1 MSASVKAP
9 LRITVT
15 GAAGNIGYAL
25 VFRLASGDCY
35 GKDQPIILQMLEIP
49 SGMKAL
55 EGVAMELSDCA
66 FPLLHGMVLT
76 DDLNTGFA
84 SANQAF
90 LVGSRPRTKD
100 MNRADLI
107 KANGPIFVG
116 QGKAIADSAAS
127 DVRVIVVGNPCN
139 TNALIAMHAAK
150 GVPQDRFHAM
160 TRLDENRAK
169 AQLANKAGVLP
180 GDVTNVG
187 IWGNHSDTMYP
198 DYVHAKISGR
208 PAADVIGEESWFQG
222 EFLKTVATRGKAII
236 EARGASSAASAA
248 SAAIDHMAAL
258 SLGTPAGQFTSMAVV
273 SNGEYGV
280 PKGLIFSYPVTAK
293 NGEWQIVEGIE
304 HGEFA
309 KQKIAATTAELESE
323 RATVADLLS

>member
-1 MSASVKAP
+1 MNTKAP
-9 LRITVT
+9 IRVTVT

-55 EGVAMELSDCA
+55 EGVAMELADSA

-76 DDLNTGFA
+76 DDLNTGFDG
-84 SANQAF
+84 ANQAF

-100 MNRADLI
+100 MSRADLI
-107 KANGPIFVG
+107 TANGPIFVG
-116 QGKAIADSAAS
+116 QGKAIAARAAS
-127 DVRVIVVGNPCN
+127 DIRVIVVGNPCN

-169 AQLANKAGVLP
+169 SQLAAKAGALP
-180 GDVTNVG
+180 GEVTNLG

-198 DYVHAKISGR
+198 DFANAKIKGQAVPS
-208 PAADVIGEESWFQG
+208 VISDTEWLTGAFI
-222 EFLKTVATRGKAII
+222 KTVATRGKAII

-248 SAAIDHMAAL
+248 SAAIDHMSAL
-258 SLGTPAGQFTSMAVV
+258 ANGTAPGDFTSMGVV
-273 SNGEYGV
+273 SKGEYGI
-280 PKGLIFSYPVTAK
+280 PAGLIFSYPVMACE
-293 NGEWQIVEGIE
+293 GEYKIVEGLA
-304 HGEFA
+304 HDDFA
-309 KQKIAATTAELESE
+309 KAKIAATVAELESE
-323 RATVADLLS
+323 RETVKDLLA

>member
-1 MSASVKAP
+1 MKSPIRV
-9 LRITVT
+9 TVT

-35 GKDQPIILQMLEIP
+35 GKDQPIILNLLEIP

-55 EGVAMELSDCA
+55 EGVAMELSDSA

-84 SANQAF
+84 GANQAF

-107 KANGPIFVG
+107 TANGPIFVG
-116 QGKAIADSAAS
+116 QGKAIAANAAS
-127 DVRVIVVGNPCN
+127 DIRVLVVGNPCN
-139 TNALIAMHAAK
+139 TNALIAKHAAA
-150 GVPQDRFHAM
+150 GVPADRFHAM

-169 AQLANKAGVLP
+169 AQLAKKAGALP
-180 GDVTNVG
+180 GEVTNVG

-198 DYVHAKISGR
+198 DYANAKIKGQ
-208 PAADVIGEESWFQG
+208 AATSVIADEAWFQG

-248 SAAIDHMAAL
+248 SAAIDHMSAL
-258 SLGTPAGQFTSMAVV
+258 WNGTPAGEFTSMGVV
-273 SNGEYGV
+273 SKGEYGI
-280 PKGLIFSYPVTAK
+280 PAGLIFSFPVTAGAGNFK
-293 NGEWQIVEGIE
+293 VVEGLPLSD
-304 HGEFA
+304 FA
-309 KQKIAATTAELESE
+309 KAKIAATQAELESE
-323 RATVADLLS
+323 RATVASLLG